1 MICKDKM
8 TYEEGFQK
16 LLLEED
22 SAREVEMCFA
32 FYFFFY
38 FGILLYY
45 MFFFLKKFC
54 DDVLFCRTI
63 LRHYGSKEKSEKLV
77 FEGVV
82 TFVLSFLVIQF
93 SSQQSKA

>member
-32 FYFFFY
+32 FYFFLFWY
-38 FGILLYY
+38 TQLHV
-45 MFFFLKKFC
+45 FLFEE
-54 DDVLFCRTI
+54 VL
-63 LRHYGSKEKSEKLV
+63 
-77 FEGVV
+77 
-82 TFVLSFLVIQF
+82 
-93 SSQQSKA
+93 